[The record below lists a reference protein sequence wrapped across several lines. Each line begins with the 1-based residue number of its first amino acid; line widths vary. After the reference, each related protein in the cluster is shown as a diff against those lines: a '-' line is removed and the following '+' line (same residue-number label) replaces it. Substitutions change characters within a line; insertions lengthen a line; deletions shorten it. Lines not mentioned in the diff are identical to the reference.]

1 MSFFAR
7 KEPAMKRFIAPL
19 LAAASVLV
27 VAPANAAPRL
37 SPEAR
42 LAKALEGRVAGE
54 PVDCINLRS
63 IRSSRIIDETA
74 ILYEVGSTL
83 YVNRPRAGQDSLDR
97 WDTMVTKTFGSQ
109 LCSID
114 TIKMV
119 DPSSHML
126 TGIVFL
132 GDFVPYRKV
141 R

>member
-1 MSFFAR
+1 
-7 KEPAMKRFIAPL
+7 MKRFIAPL

>member
-1 MSFFAR
+1 
-7 KEPAMKRFIAPL
+7 MKRFIAPL
-19 LAAASVLV
+19 LAAASILA
-27 VAPANAAPRL
+27 VAPAYAAPRL
-37 SPEAR
+37 TPEAR

-74 ILYEVGSTL
+74 ILYEVGNTL
-83 YVNRPRAGQDSLDR
+83 YVNRPRAGHDSLDR

-114 TIKMV
+114 TIRMV
-119 DPSSHML
+119 DPASHMM

>member
-1 MSFFAR
+1 
-7 KEPAMKRFIAPL
+7 MKPLLAPL
-19 LAAASVLV
+19 IAAAAAASVLA
-27 VAPANAAPRL
+27 VAPGQAAPRL

-42 LAKALEGRVAGE
+42 LAKAIEGRVAGE

-83 YVNRPRAGQDSLDR
+83 YVNRPRAGQESLDR
-97 WDTMVTKTFGSQ
+97 WDTMVTRTFGSQ

-114 TIKMV
+114 TIRMV
-119 DPSSHML
+119 DPASRML

-132 GDFVPYRKV
+132 GDFVPYRKA

>member
-1 MSFFAR
+1 
-7 KEPAMKRFIAPL
+7 MKPL
-19 LAAASVLV
+19 LAPVIAAAASVLA
-27 VAPANAAPRL
+27 VAPGQAAPRL
-37 SPEAR
+37 TPEAR
-42 LAKALEGRVAGE
+42 LAKAIEGRVAGE

-83 YVNRPRAGQDSLDR
+83 YVNRPRAGQESLDR

-114 TIKMV
+114 TIRMV
-119 DPSSHML
+119 DPGSRML

-132 GDFVPYRKV
+132 GDFVPYRKA

>member
-1 MSFFAR
+1 
-7 KEPAMKRFIAPL
+7 MKRLIA
-19 LAAASVLV
+19 LAAAASILAI
-27 VAPANAAPRL
+27 APAQAGPRL

-42 LAKALEGRVAGE
+42 LAKEIEGRVAGE

-63 IRSSRIIDETA
+63 IRSSRIIDDTA
-74 ILYEVGSTL
+74 IVYEVGSTI
-83 YVNRPRAGQDSLDR
+83 YVNRPRAGQESLDR

-114 TIKMV
+114 TIKLV
-119 DPSSHML
+119 DSSSHML

-132 GDFVPYRKV
+132 GDFVPYKKV